1 MKSLCEHIWSK
12 WWQLIGSRD
21 STIHLVAGV
30 NELTN
35 ELFLLLIRH
44 RSLTRICLFI
54 TRVLFERCMNYVIS
68 FKWQELE
75 ESGHEPDIRNERHS
89 QSQRLP
95 LYKLSSLSKGLRF
108 RLQTFAQLARWT
120 HSSPGLWMA
129 CPRGMTITFN
139 LIVHWKNDLFC
150 GPGNGNWGVIY
161 CSGIEYRVS
170 QFLLT
175 KSLFCIRSPR
185 LMAIAKRNV
194 CRERVCDSRMNNEA
208 FLMHFA
214 R

>member
-1 MKSLCEHIWSK
+1 MKSLFEHIWSK

-54 TRVLFERCMNYVIS
+54 TRVLFERCMNYVIA

-75 ESGHEPDIRNERHS
+75 ESGHEPDIHNERHS

-95 LYKLSSLSKGLRF
+95 LYKLSPLSKGLRF

-120 HSSPGLWMA
+120 RSSPGLWMA
-129 CPRGMTITFN
+129 CPRGMTITFSKRIKYPQLN
-139 LIVHWKNDLFC
+139 SPLKERFIPWTREWKLGCDL
-150 GPGNGNWGVIY
+150 
-161 CSGIEYRVS
+161 
-170 QFLLT
+170 LLWDR
-175 KSLFCIRSPR
+175 I
-185 LMAIAKRNV
+185 
-194 CRERVCDSRMNNEA
+194 
-208 FLMHFA
+208 
-214 R
+214 